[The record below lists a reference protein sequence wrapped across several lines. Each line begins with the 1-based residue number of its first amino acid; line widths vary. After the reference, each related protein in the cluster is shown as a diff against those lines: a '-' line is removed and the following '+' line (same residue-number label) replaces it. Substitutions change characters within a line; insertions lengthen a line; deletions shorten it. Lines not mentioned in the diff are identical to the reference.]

1 MTDGSYRVALGFGRP
16 NLLFEIGPQ
25 LLSGGPFWLG
35 FVKSQAGTDDPFP
48 VGSFHDRVTLFTDVL
63 KGLLSAAICAMCW
76 RFTKRPNEAF
86 SAVFPF
92 PNRSYAAP
100 NRGSRSVQQGTQ
112 WTAPKLR
119 AKGTNGV
126 AGAELAGTKLSK

>member
-1 MTDGSYRVALGFGRP
+1 MSDGSYRVAFGFGRP

-25 LLSGGPFWLG
+25 LLSGAPFWFGL
-35 FVKSQAGTDDPFP
+35 VKSQLGTDDPFP

-63 KGLLSAAICAMCW
+63 NGLLAWAIVMCW
-76 RFTKRPNEAF
+76 LFTNRAHDAL

-100 NRGSRSVQQGTQ
+100 
-112 WTAPKLR
+112 
-119 AKGTNGV
+119 
-126 AGAELAGTKLSK
+126 